1 MNYRKRKIATMVL
14 NEELKEMI
22 NTLAASET
30 RSFSSICLQALSEFF
45 HKRAE
50 ATDLS
55 TRRITK

>member
-1 MNYRKRKIATMVL
+1 MVL

-30 RSFSSICLQALSEFF
+30 RSFSSICRQALHEFF

-55 TRRITK
+55 ASVVSQ